1 MIMRKITL
9 PDWFKSL
16 PMKANLNAM
25 DIKHLLGYSQKTEV
39 SQLIDDRSI
48 PPPDWH
54 CKGLHGGKGRPMW
67 RWRTTLAS
75 ASAKKQDIAIKHLG
89 NADTDPL
96 GVPSGNTGQYQ

>member
-1 MIMRKITL
+1 MVKIVRKIEI

-16 PMKANLNAM
+16 PMTANLNAT

-54 CKGLHGGKGRPMW
+54 CKGLHGGIGRPMW
-67 RWRTTLAS
+67 R
-75 ASAKKQDIAIKHLG
+75 KKNLI
-89 NADTDPL
+89 NAMRQ
-96 GVPSGNTGQYQ
+96 N